1 MLVRSWSVCSV
12 DLDSSLEM
20 LRPTVEDVCGFLVV
34 RTHMETELK
43 STAKP
48 SPRET
53 RNSNII
59 TAEALVEGL
68 SI

>member
-1 MLVRSWSVCSV
+1 
-12 DLDSSLEM
+12 M

-48 SPRET
+48 SRREA

-68 SI
+68 SR